1 MCIRTGSWPIKVV
14 SLFLYIFKRPF
25 LTLPFLLMLSK
36 IGTLSISQSQNLN
49 YNSNTISKNYFLKQ
63 SLHTDREKQIKI
75 EQENKKTK

>member
-1 MCIRTGSWPIKVV
+1 
-14 SLFLYIFKRPF
+14 
-25 LTLPFLLMLSK
+25 MLSK

-63 SLHTDREKQIKI
+63 SLHTDKQIKV